1 MYNTQNFDGSL
12 CLKHFV
18 SQIKGKKKM
27 ERSSNELISPL
38 SYIAS
43 ENVIIGSEHSF
54 SCLELGLPRDLPV
67 GLQKLSLP
75 FDPNHQLYAQ
85 ESFTIEQS
93 HFLPEGWKRCGQ
105 YLRNIQ
111 TLNLM
116 GVKGLWNMLTNFFH
130 YDKNNQIWSGC
141 EKKSL

>member
-38 SYIAS
+38 SYIVS

-54 SCLELGLPRDLPV
+54 SFLELGLPRDLPV
-67 GLQKLSLP
+67 GLQELSLP
-75 FDPNHQLYAQ
+75 FDPNHQG
-85 ESFTIEQS
+85 SNS
-93 HFLPEGWKRCGQ
+93 SSMP
-105 YLRNIQ
+105 RNHLLSNSLISCQ
-111 TLNLM
+111 KAER
-116 GVKGLWNMLTNFFH
+116 GVAN
-130 YDKNNQIWSGC
+130 I
-141 EKKSL
+141 